1 MRAWARSPIWLEPE
15 NTRFNGLEVPL
26 FINSKRFDPRVALV
40 TGCGSQSGIG
50 FSTAALLVKSGAGV
64 AITSTT
70 DRIFDRQAA
79 LKSTGGRV
87 LARTADLTDMDQT
100 RALVA
105 HVLGEF
111 GRIDILV
118 NNAGMSQVGDP
129 EAIVHLAKLSPREWH
144 KSIDRNLTTCFNVT
158 HAVLPHMLKNR
169 YGRIV
174 NVSSVTGPLVSN
186 PGEAAYSA
194 AKAAMVGMSRSLAI
208 EVARDG
214 ITVNNVAPGW
224 IETGS
229 STEEERTAGKHT
241 PMGRSGTALEVAG
254 LIAFLASDEATYITG
269 QTIVIDGGNTIQ
281 DYKGPGEGYY

>member
-1 MRAWARSPIWLEPE
+1 MSDFVFPA
-15 NTRFNGLEVPL
+15 NGLEKPVS
-26 FINSKRFDPRVALV
+26 INQRRFESRVALV
-40 TGCGSQSGIG
+40 TGCGSERGIG
-50 FSTAALLVKSGAGV
+50 FAAAKLLLQSGARV

-70 DRIFDRQAA
+70 DRIYHRQAA
-79 LKSTGGRV
+79 LDSSGERV
-87 LARTADLTDMDQT
+87 VAMTADLTRMDQAST
-100 RALVA
+100 LVA
-105 HVLGEF
+105 QVVGEW

-118 NNAGMSQVGDP
+118 NNAGMTQVGDP
-129 EAIVHLAKLSPREWH
+129 EAIIHLAQLSPLEWH

-194 AKAAMVGMSRSLAI
+194 AKAAMVGMSRSLAM

-224 IETGS
+224 IETAS
-229 STEEERTAGKHT
+229 STEEEKTAGEHT
-241 PMGRSGTALEVAG
+241 PMGRSGTPQEVAD
-254 LIAFLASDEATYITG
+254 LIAFLASDEAAYITG
-269 QTIVIDGGNTIQ
+269 QMIVIDGGNTIQ
-281 DYKGPGEGYY
+281 DYKGPGKGYY

>member
-1 MRAWARSPIWLEPE
+1 MSI
-15 NTRFNGLEVPL
+15 NNQRFE
-26 FINSKRFDPRVALV
+26 RRVALV
-40 TGCGSQSGIG
+40 TGCGSHHGIG
-50 FSTAALLVKSGAGV
+50 FATAALLVNGGASV

-70 DRIFDRQAA
+70 DRIFQRQASLEA
-79 LKSTGGRV
+79 LGGRV
-87 LARTADLTDMDQT
+87 TALDADLTQMDQT
-100 RALVA
+100 LALVA
-105 HVLGEF
+105 HVMGQF

-118 NNAGMSQVGDP
+118 NNAGMSQIGDP
-129 EAIVHLAKLSPREWH
+129 EAMIHLAQLPPREWH

-158 HAVLPHMLKNR
+158 HAVLPHMLKNK

-174 NVSSVTGPLVSN
+174 NVASVTGPLVSN

-194 AKAAMVGMSRSLAI
+194 AKAAMVGMSRSLAM

-224 IETGS
+224 IATES
-229 STEEERTAGKHT
+229 STAEEKTAGEHT
-241 PMGRSGTALEVAG
+241 PMGRSGTAQEVAD

-269 QTIVIDGGNTIQ
+269 QMIVVDGGNTIQ

>member
-1 MRAWARSPIWLEPE
+1 MGDIVFPA
-15 NTRFNGLEVPL
+15 NGLEKPL
-26 FINSKRFDPRVALV
+26 SINQRRFDNRVALV
-40 TGCGSQSGIG
+40 TGCGSEHGIG
-50 FSTAALLVKSGAGV
+50 FATAKLLLQSGARV

-70 DRIFDRQAA
+70 DRIFNRQAA
-79 LKSTGGRV
+79 LDKPGGRV
-87 LARTADLTDMDQT
+87 MALTADLIRMDQT

-105 HVLGEF
+105 RVVGEW
-111 GRIDILV
+111 GRLDILV
-118 NNAGMSQVGDP
+118 NNAGMTQVGDP
-129 EAIVHLAKLSPREWH
+129 EAMIHLAQLSPREWH

-158 HAVLPHMLKNR
+158 HAVLPHMLTNR

-194 AKAAMVGMSRSLAI
+194 AKAAMVGMSRSLAM

-229 STEEERTAGKHT
+229 STEEEKTAGTHT
-241 PMGRSGTALEVAG
+241 PMGRSGTPREVAD

-269 QTIVIDGGNTIQ
+269 QMIVIDGGNTIQ
-281 DYKGPGEGYY
+281 DYKGPGKGYY

>member
-1 MRAWARSPIWLEPE
+1 MCINARRFE
-15 NTRFNGLEVPL
+15 N
-26 FINSKRFDPRVALV
+26 RVALV
-40 TGCGSQSGIG
+40 TGCGSRHGIG
-50 FSTAALLVKSGAGV
+50 FAAAALLMKSGAAV
-64 AITSTT
+64 AVTSTT
-70 DRIFDRQAA
+70 DRIFKRQATLEA
-79 LKSTGGRV
+79 SGGRAA
-87 LARTADLTDMDQT
+87 ARTADLTRMDQA
-100 RALVA
+100 RALVDD
-105 HVLGEF
+105 VISRF

-129 EAIVHLAKLSPREWH
+129 EAMIHLAQLSPREWH

-169 YGRIV
+169 YGRII

-194 AKAAMVGMSRSLAI
+194 AKAAMVGMGRSLAM

-214 ITVNNVAPGW
+214 ITVNSVAPGW
-224 IETGS
+224 IATAS
-229 STEEERTAGKHT
+229 STEEEKTAGRHT
-241 PMGRSGTALEVAG
+241 PMGRSGTPQEVAD

-269 QTIVIDGGNTIQ
+269 QTLVIDGGNTIQ